1 MSHLI
6 GAVLIVRAVILV
18 DNDRIFDISHEH
30 MFEDNSFD
38 EASTRPGPRLDPQ
51 PILRTC
57 KHCSL
62 DGHVYHACLVLALT
76 QASNAANH
84 MHRLVST
91 IPI

>member
-6 GAVLIVRAVILV
+6 GAILIVRAVILV

-30 MFEDNSFD
+30 MLEDNSFD
-38 EASTRPGPRLDPQ
+38 EAITGPGPRLDPQ

-57 KHCSL
+57 KDYSF
-62 DGHVYHACLVLALT
+62 DGHVYDACLVLALT
-76 QASNAANH
+76 QASNAATPI
-84 MHRLVST
+84 HRLVSI